1 VRARP
6 EPDAPASRG
15 GSAWSGLLGLTVLV
29 LAVLLARRP
38 LLGWVVFGGL
48 LLGAVGLLFAR
59 RGGDGAD
66 HSHGGRRVVAGLVG
80 VAAAAVAV
88 RLWPVLG
95 GLGVG
100 LAGLLILWGLVR
112 RVRGHER
119 TEAVKPPPAYGSP
132 EEVGERWQDYVHRAR
147 LHDYSDEEQAAR
159 LIRDPA
165 PNGVGGI
172 VARVDLR
179 QAGLLPEDLD
189 RTVDMARRV
198 LRIDRVFT
206 RRVDTDT
213 VDLHLYRGTPL
224 ADPIRYQWLA
234 GNAAAGERATVGA
247 TATAQPAVLRWRL
260 SVGWFGATAAGK
272 TTGQLALLHSITAV
286 RHIPTHLLVLDNRT
300 EEDGRGSELA
310 VLAGLPGVVYRDR
323 SVDAWELVCRALDIM
338 SCRHAGKG
346 LGEVQPSGEY
356 PLVRLMVTE
365 LQDVVDSR
373 PPRDVQDWTSY
384 SRGRFDSRPSDKDWR
399 DMLASGLGE
408 IVRKGRDVA
417 VVLDAAAQA
426 AQIDVIPAVLR
437 RVLPQAV
444 LFRVMH
450 DSDIKPAL
458 GDGADVEA
466 HLIPEWQQG
475 AGYLRGE
482 NGRSVF
488 FRAAHI
494 GPEHLAEAVVEPVRE
509 WGRRVLYVVDG
520 MEETG

>member
-1 VRARP
+1 
-6 EPDAPASRG
+6 
-15 GSAWSGLLGLTVLV
+15 
-29 LAVLLARRP
+29 
-38 LLGWVVFGGL
+38 
-48 LLGAVGLLFAR
+48 
-59 RGGDGAD
+59 
-66 HSHGGRRVVAGLVG
+66 
-80 VAAAAVAV
+80 
-88 RLWPVLG
+88 
-95 GLGVG
+95 
-100 LAGLLILWGLVR
+100 
-112 RVRGHER
+112 
-119 TEAVKPPPAYGSP
+119 
-132 EEVGERWQDYVHRAR
+132 
-147 LHDYSDEEQAAR
+147 
-159 LIRDPA
+159 
-165 PNGVGGI
+165 
-172 VARVDLR
+172 
-179 QAGLLPEDLD
+179 
-189 RTVDMARRV
+189 M
-198 LRIDRVFT
+198 
-206 RRVDTDT
+206 
-213 VDLHLYRGTPL
+213 
-224 ADPIRYQWLA
+224 
-234 GNAAAGERATVGA
+234 GA

-300 EEDGRGSELA
+300 EEDGRGSELSA
-310 VLAGLPGVVYRDR
+310 LAGLPGVVYRDR

-346 LGEVQPSGEY
+346 LGEVQPAGEY

-458 GDGADVEA
+458 GDSADVDA